1 MSSTRAIRIP
11 GPTDRRRFGEA
22 RAGAATAARV
32 LLALAVCS
40 SFVACGDDDP
50 TGPPATSGFDVLALN
65 STGQT
70 LAPYEVRGDEIL
82 PAGQAM
88 DLGAGFDGDGLV
100 ISGDR
105 AASAVSSF
113 GGSSLVLVNLASG
126 AVRRALFPGPEA
138 ALVNPSRP
146 SFDAGDSVWVGGRG
160 SDAVYR
166 LDPGAAE
173 ATLVASDVGTFV
185 ERVIPDGARLYAID
199 ANLDDDGLTYA
210 PRGPGRV
217 VELDRRGAVQGVIV
231 LPADAPNPSDG
242 LLAGGRLIVLAG
254 GSFNPADFTPN
265 SDGALILVDPASR
278 RVIATRPLGANGVRL
293 SLGEDGRAYVTTTSD
308 FETLNLLRFDPAS
321 GEFERGPADPV
332 ATVDA
337 NGTVV
342 HCWTATAL
350 EDGRV
355 LCATFRTD
363 APGRLLLLR
372 SSGRAL
378 SETPAGFGTTD
389 LGIRR

>member
-1 MSSTRAIRIP
+1 MFPTRKIRTFIP
-11 GPTDRRRFGEA
+11 AGHRKCGEIRP
-22 RAGAATAARV
+22 RAGAGVRALLV
-32 LLALAVCS
+32 LAICPAFS
-40 SFVACGDDDP
+40 ACADDDP
-50 TGPPATSGFDVLALN
+50 TGPPSTSGFDVLALN

-70 LAPYEVRGDEIL
+70 LAPYEVRGNEIR
-82 PAGQAM
+82 PAGPAV

-113 GGSSLVLVNLASG
+113 GGSSLVLVNLANG
-126 AVRRALFPGPEA
+126 AVSRALFPGPDA

-146 SFDAGDSVWVGGRG
+146 SFDAGDSIWVGGRG

-166 LDPGAAE
+166 LSPDAAE
-173 ATLVASDVGTFV
+173 ATLVARDVGTFV
-185 ERVIPDGARLYAID
+185 ERVIPLGDRLYAID
-199 ANLDDDGLTYA
+199 ANLDDDGLTYG
-210 PRGPGRV
+210 PLGPGRV
-217 VELDRRGAVQGVIV
+217 VELDRSGSVRGVIV

-254 GSFNPADFTPN
+254 GSFDPAEFTPN
-265 SDGALILVDPASR
+265 SDGALIVVDPASR
-278 RVIATRPLGANGVRL
+278 RVIASRPLGANGVRL
-293 SLGEDGRAYVTTTSD
+293 SLGEDGKVYVTTTAD
-308 FETLNLLRFDPAS
+308 YLTLKLLRFDPAS

-332 ATVDA
+332 ETVDA
-337 NGTVV
+337 SGTVV
-342 HCWTATAL
+342 DCWTATAL
-350 EDGRV
+350 GDGRV
-355 LCATFRTD
+355 VCATFRTD

-372 SSGRAL
+372 SGGSAL

>member
-1 MSSTRAIRIP
+1 MGVSIRTLLVP
-11 GPTDRRRFGEA
+11 A
-22 RAGAATAARV
+22 VLAAP
-32 LLALAVCS
+32 S
-40 SFVACGDDDP
+40 ACADDDP

-70 LAPYEVRGDEIL
+70 LALYEVRGNEIL

-88 DLGAGFDGDGLV
+88 DLGAGFDGDGLAT
-100 ISGDR
+100 SGDR

-113 GGSSLVLVNLASG
+113 GGSSLVLVDLAAGS
-126 AVRRALFPGPEA
+126 VNRALFPGPDA

-146 SFDAGDSVWVGGRG
+146 SFDSGDSIWVGGRG

-166 LDPGAAE
+166 LDPGAPE

-217 VELDRRGAVQGVIV
+217 VELDRSGSVRGVTL
-231 LPADAPNPSDG
+231 LPADTPNPSDG
-242 LLAGGRLIVLAG
+242 LLVGGRLIVLAG
-254 GSFNPADFTPN
+254 GSFDPEDFTPN
-265 SDGALILVDPASR
+265 SDGALIVVDPASR
-278 RVIATRPLGANGVRL
+278 QVIATRPLDANGVRL
-293 SLGEDGRAYVTTTSD
+293 SLGEDGKAYVTTTAD
-308 FETLNLLRFDPAS
+308 YLTLNLLRFDPVR
-321 GEFERGPADPV
+321 GDFERGPADPV
-332 ATVDA
+332 ETVDA
-337 NGTVV
+337 DGATLN
-342 HCWTATAL
+342 CWTATAL

-378 SETPAGFGTTD
+378 SETSAGFGTTD
-389 LGIRR
+389 LAIRR